1 MNDSLT
7 MLESLRRPGL
17 LIRTARIGA
26 ATYKRDRD
34 LRRLIKTTRLP
45 GSREAILRL
54 LEEEDQLDEIRR
66 TGHGHYSVTRHV
78 DVMIAL
84 LGEAILIKASQNNDN
99 VVPIRP

>member
-26 ATYKRDRD
+26 ATYKRERD
-34 LRRLIKTTRLP
+34 LGRLIKASRLP

-54 LEEEDQLDEIRR
+54 LEEEDQLNEIRQS
-66 TGHGHYSVTRHV
+66 GHGHYSVMRHV

-84 LGEAILIKASQNNDN
+84 LGEALIIKASQESDT